1 MHERTPDPV
10 LRGLR
15 GSRAKARRILDAN
28 RRLPED
34 GEIRWLIAQINQE
47 GQLLA
52 SLIEDLSPRIQ
63 CVLGG
68 PCAEHPN
75 GVIGIRRL
83 EVGMPDAEGA
93 VQTFATLTASP
104 GGAGTSITLGPCA
117 LSLVR
122 PEQEDERRDTASTP
136 RGPACFGG
144 ACDQLTRVSGSWTGG
159 SHTGSAPALGAG
171 CWRLK
176 PSLPARDNTVA
187 ATGVAIGGSPQ

>member
-1 MHERTPDPV
+1 VHERTPDPV

-52 SLIEDLSPRIQ
+52 SLIEDLSPRTQ

-75 GVIGIRRL
+75 GVFGIRRL
-83 EVGMPDAEGA
+83 EVGMPHAEGA

-117 LSLVR
+117 LSR
-122 PEQEDERRDTASTP
+122 
-136 RGPACFGG
+136 
-144 ACDQLTRVSGSWTGG
+144 
-159 SHTGSAPALGAG
+159 
-171 CWRLK
+171 
-176 PSLPARDNTVA
+176 
-187 ATGVAIGGSPQ
+187 